1 MSSYCLFKKEEIM
14 KKIIIAIA
22 GAIMSLMMFGA
33 VINVNALGDD
43 NITRSQINEVK
54 LVDLIESEDSMDVG
68 IVASQQAIDTV
79 KAQISEPTTVT
90 ELVELFLQSDPDY
103 AKRAFAKYGY
113 TILND

>member
-43 NITRSQINEVK
+43 NQINEVK

-68 IVASQQAIDTV
+68 IGASQQAIDTV

>member
-1 MSSYCLFKKEEIM
+1 M

-22 GAIMSLMMFGA
+22 GAMMMFGA

-68 IVASQQAIDTV
+68 IGA
-79 KAQISEPTTVT
+79 
-90 ELVELFLQSDPDY
+90 
-103 AKRAFAKYGY
+103 
-113 TILND
+113 

>member
-1 MSSYCLFKKEEIM
+1 
-14 KKIIIAIA
+14 
-22 GAIMSLMMFGA
+22 MSLMMFGA
-33 VINVNALGDD
+33 VINVNALD

-68 IVASQQAIDTV
+68 IGASQQAIDTV

>member
-1 MSSYCLFKKEEIM
+1 
-14 KKIIIAIA
+14 
-22 GAIMSLMMFGA
+22 
-33 VINVNALGDD
+33 
-43 NITRSQINEVK
+43 
-54 LVDLIESEDSMDVG
+54 MDVG
-68 IVASQQAIDTV
+68 IGASQQAIDTV